1 MLANGSSEQQ
11 QSAAC
16 RHDKMLS
23 SSCSMSGVSC
33 VCISLK
39 YMGKNM
45 QRHMWVVIFHSL
57 MFNLLFS

>member
-39 YMGKNM
+39 YMGKKNAKA
-45 QRHMWVVIFHSL
+45 HVGC
-57 MFNLLFS
+57 NLSFSYV

>member
-39 YMGKNM
+39 YMGKKM
-45 QRHMWVVIFHSL
+45 QRHTWVVIFHSL